1 LGQRRSGWER
11 QRVCNRSID
20 AGDTARP
27 RTGRRYPIM
36 RCIGAAALVVGVT
49 LALATGAPAR
59 SSHKPVKCKAGYVRR
74 SVRVAERRH
83 GQIVRRHSRV
93 VYKRV
98 WRCVRPA
105 KRKPSPPAKPKPKP
119 NPSPPASPP
128 GSSSTTPAPPVG
140 PVVPSPT
147 APVNTTPPTI
157 GGTATAGNTL
167 IASTGSWTNSPT
179 SFGYHWQRC
188 DSSGGSC
195 SATPVISSTYALTS
209 GDVGSTIRVSVAA
222 SNGSGSTSAT
232 SAATGPVAS
241 ATSPGDPVVVAAGDI
256 ARPPGCSPCEQSAT
270 ATLAQTFSP
279 TSVFLL
285 GDNQYN
291 NGSLAEYTGSY
302 ALTWGRDFDSIVHP
316 IPGNHEY
323 GTAGAAGYLGYFG
336 QAVANPDN
344 TPNDYYSFNLG
355 TWHIDALNSD
365 CKDSG
370 SSSSCSDPLP
380 GTTTTAQNTWLQTD
394 LAHDT
399 SACTLAMWHHPLF
412 SSGWTLGSP
421 GVAPLWNE
429 LYQAH
434 ADIVLG
440 GHDHLYERY
449 AQQDPSGTA
458 TTNGIREFVVGTGGE
473 SLNGLSAHPTTLQA
487 SDARDYGVLV
497 LTLHASSYSWKF
509 VNTGGATVDSG
520 TTACH
525 GPGAAPLGV
534 VAIHRTSSAHAAR
547 LDGPALSFDARP
559 IRASL
564 KSVIRTGLAV
574 AIHASRGVDVVVTA
588 SLRRGRRLQRI
599 ASFYETESQI
609 PKPYSQILVRP
620 PARSLQGMNAVRLV
634 LRFAAVDSAEHR
646 RTVTRTVSLR

>member
-1 LGQRRSGWER
+1 MRR
-11 QRVCNRSID
+11 
-20 AGDTARP
+20 
-27 RTGRRYPIM
+27 
-36 RCIGAAALVVGVT
+36 IGAATLAVGVS
-49 LALATGAPAR
+49 LAFATGAPAK

-74 SVRVAERRH
+74 NVRVAERRH
-83 GQIVRRHSRV
+83 GQIVRRHSRI
-93 VYKRV
+93 VYTRV

-105 KRKPSPPAKPKPKP
+105 KRRPSPPTKPTPTP
-119 NPSPPASPP
+119 TPPASPP
-128 GSSSTTPAPPVG
+128 GSSPTTPVTPTPVVG
-140 PVVPSPT
+140 PVVPSPSSAT

-157 GGTATAGNTL
+157 SGTPTAGNTL

-179 SFGYHWQRC
+179 SFGYQWQRC

-209 GDVGSTIRVSVAA
+209 GDVASTIRVSVAA

-270 ATLAQTFSP
+270 ATLAQTFNP

-285 GDNQYN
+285 GDNQYD

-302 ALTWGRDFDSIVHP
+302 ALTWGRDFNSIVHP

-323 GTAGAAGYLGYFG
+323 GTAGAAGYLAYFG
-336 QAVANPDN
+336 QAVANPDK

-355 TWHIDALNSD
+355 NWHIDALNSD
-365 CKDSG
+365 CTDSG
-370 SSSSCSDPLP
+370 CSDPLP
-380 GTTTTAQNTWLQTD
+380 GATTTAQTAWLQND

-421 GVAPLWNE
+421 GVGPLWNA

-434 ADIVLG
+434 ADIALG

-473 SLNGLSAHPTTLQA
+473 GLNGLSAHPTTLQA

-525 GPGAAPLGV
+525 GPEVPRLWAGVAPRSHQSR
-534 VAIHRTSSAHAAR
+534 ARAAR

-609 PKPYSQILVRP
+609 PKPYSQILLRP

>member
-1 LGQRRSGWER
+1 
-11 QRVCNRSID
+11 
-20 AGDTARP
+20 
-27 RTGRRYPIM
+27 M
-36 RCIGAAALVVGVT
+36 
-49 LALATGAPAR
+49 
-59 SSHKPVKCKAGYVRR
+59 
-74 SVRVAERRH
+74 
-83 GQIVRRHSRV
+83 
-93 VYKRV
+93 
-98 WRCVRPA
+98 
-105 KRKPSPPAKPKPKP
+105 
-119 NPSPPASPP
+119 
-128 GSSSTTPAPPVG
+128 
-140 PVVPSPT
+140 
-147 APVNTTPPTI
+147 
-157 GGTATAGNTL
+157 
-167 IASTGSWTNSPT
+167 
-179 SFGYHWQRC
+179 
-188 DSSGGSC
+188 
-195 SATPVISSTYALTS
+195 
-209 GDVGSTIRVSVAA
+209 
-222 SNGSGSTSAT
+222 
-232 SAATGPVAS
+232 
-241 ATSPGDPVVVAAGDI
+241 
-256 ARPPGCSPCEQSAT
+256 
-270 ATLAQTFSP
+270 
-279 TSVFLL
+279 
-285 GDNQYN
+285 
-291 NGSLAEYTGSY
+291 
-302 ALTWGRDFDSIVHP
+302 HP

-323 GTAGAAGYLGYFG
+323 GTAGAAGYLAYFG
-336 QAVANPDN
+336 QAVANPDK

-355 TWHIDALNSD
+355 NWHIDALNSD
-365 CKDSG
+365 CTDSG
-370 SSSSCSDPLP
+370 CSDPLP
-380 GTTTTAQNTWLQTD
+380 GTTTTAQTAWLQND

-421 GVAPLWNE
+421 GVAPLWNA

-449 AQQDPSGTA
+449 AQQDSSGTA

-473 SLNGLSAHPTTLQA
+473 GLNGLSAHPTTLQA

-520 TTACH
+520 TTSCH

-534 VAIHRTSSAHAAR
+534 AAIDRTSSAHAAR

-609 PKPYSQILVRP
+609 PKPYSQILLRP
-620 PARSLQGMNAVRLV
+620 PARSLQGMSAVRLV

>member
-1 LGQRRSGWER
+1 MRR
-11 QRVCNRSID
+11 
-20 AGDTARP
+20 
-27 RTGRRYPIM
+27 
-36 RCIGAAALVVGVT
+36 IGAVALVVGVP
-49 LALATGAPAR
+49 LAFATGAPAK
-59 SSHKPVKCKAGYVRR
+59 SSHKPVKCRAGYVRR

-83 GQIVRRHSRV
+83 GRIVRRHSRI
-93 VYKRV
+93 VYTRV
-98 WRCVRPA
+98 WRCA
-105 KRKPSPPAKPKPKP
+105 KAAKPKPSPPGSRPVTPVSSPVSSPTTPGA
-119 NPSPPASPP
+119 PSPPL
-128 GSSSTTPAPPVG
+128 G
-140 PVVPSPT
+140 PVPSPPSPA
-147 APVNTTPPTI
+147 APVNTAPPTI
-157 GGTATAGNTL
+157 SGNAAEGSTLTASPGA
-167 IASTGSWTNSPT
+167 WTNGPT
-179 SFGYHWQRC
+179 SYGYQWQRC
-188 DSSGGSC
+188 DAGGGSC
-195 SATPVISSTYALTS
+195 SATGVTASTYLLGGA
-209 GDVGSTIRVSVAA
+209 DVSSTIRVSVTAGNA
-222 SNGSGSTSAT
+222 SGSAPAT
-232 SAATGPVAS
+232 SGTKGPIGLPA
-241 ATSPGDPVVVAAGDI
+241 DPVVVAAGDI
-256 ARPPGCSPCEQSAT
+256 ARPPGCAPNCEQSVT
-270 ATLAQTFSP
+270 AALARTFSP
-279 TSVFLL
+279 ASVFVL
-285 GDNQYN
+285 GDNQYD
-291 NGSLAEYTGSY
+291 NGSFAEYEGTGAYNS
-302 ALTWGRDFDSIVHP
+302 TWGVFNPIVHP
-316 IPGNHEY
+316 VPGNHEY
-323 GTAGAAGYLGYFG
+323 GTPGAAGYFQYFG

-344 TPNDYYSFNLG
+344 TPNAYYSFNLG

-365 CKDSG
+365 CTDSG
-370 SSSSCSDPLP
+370 CSDPLP
-380 GTTTTAQNTWLQTD
+380 GTTTTAQTAWLQND

-412 SSGWTLGSP
+412 SYGWTLGSP
-421 GVAPLWNE
+421 GVAPLWNA

-440 GHDHLYERY
+440 GHDHLYENY

-473 SLNGLSAHPTTLQA
+473 SLNGLYGSSPPKTLLA
-487 SDARDYGVLV
+487 SDREYGVLV

-525 GPGAAPLGV
+525 GPGAAPVGV

-547 LDGPALSFDARP
+547 LDGPELSFDARP

-609 PKPYSQILVRP
+609 PKPYSQILLRP
-620 PARSLQGMNAVRLV
+620 PARSLQGMTAVRLV